1 MSSNDGEMRAALV
14 LDASPQST
22 SPLSCTVIARF
33 IVASF
38 YTFCVAL
45 TVVGYQALLPVLV
58 NEGVYGSLCNSNA
71 TQTTAAK
78 VDAPVEA
85 CLEQRLSLD
94 LMFTLATSALNMIG
108 LLVGLVMVRF
118 GSRICCIVG
127 CVIIAAGAVAF
138 AFSSDRYPLWT
149 VGYVLMGAG
158 GPFVAFSV
166 FSLAAIAQSY
176 APLVIAIFV
185 GVFDASASMML
196 FMKVLNSSLG
206 WSLRELFGY
215 YLVFPLSLIPV
226 SFWLFDAH
234 KRPPT
239 DTASDGMSIE
249 GLEKQQQQR
258 AADEADAH
266 KTPAAAAASPAVWF
280 RGSPTLLSIL
290 KSSEF
295 WLVAMWRRVRFGLLR
310 LRRRSAMVAGALM

>member
-14 LDASPQST
+14 LDSASPQST

-118 GSRICCIVG
+118 GSRIC
-127 CVIIAAGAVAF
+127 
-138 AFSSDRYPLWT
+138 
-149 VGYVLMGAG
+149 
-158 GPFVAFSV
+158 
-166 FSLAAIAQSY
+166 
-176 APLVIAIFV
+176 
-185 GVFDASASMML
+185 
-196 FMKVLNSSLG
+196 
-206 WSLRELFGY
+206 
-215 YLVFPLSLIPV
+215 
-226 SFWLFDAH
+226 
-234 KRPPT
+234 
-239 DTASDGMSIE
+239 
-249 GLEKQQQQR
+249 
-258 AADEADAH
+258 
-266 KTPAAAAASPAVWF
+266 
-280 RGSPTLLSIL
+280 
-290 KSSEF
+290 
-295 WLVAMWRRVRFGLLR
+295 
-310 LRRRSAMVAGALM
+310 